1 MLIAKGQLRAA
12 GDQTLLCRTFPP
24 EVSGAG
30 GLGGRD
36 RKGRPALKA
45 GPGVRGWGP
54 GNGCIVGPGVPSMG
68 KVMFTLKETS
78 WNCWGG
84 EGPVGGCGQS

>member
-36 RKGRPALKA
+36 RRGRASVKGWS
-45 GPGVRGWGP
+45 RGKGGA